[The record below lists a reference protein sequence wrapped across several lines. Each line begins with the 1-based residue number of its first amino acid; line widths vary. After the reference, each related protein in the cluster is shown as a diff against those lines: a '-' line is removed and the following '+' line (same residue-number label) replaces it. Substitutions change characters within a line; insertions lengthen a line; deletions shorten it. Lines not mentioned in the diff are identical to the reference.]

1 MEKILAHRAKFSAE
15 FSRKQDTIEKFH
27 TLTRESNEINLKNS
41 EIIANQ
47 NKIIQDLKKTVSYE
61 KDKSAVEQQKVVCFA
76 NELENQLDA
85 MEELIDELETLR
97 LENNKSEVKIK
108 QLKRIKPNPKDQQLL
123 KLGRIK
129 LKYYKNLT
137 GVVWN
142 EQVIDDST
150 SGFITNWQEYIQSF
164 SLGKN
169 EKKIEGKLWGEIS
182 KCSKNSKSPNNN

>member
-41 EIIANQ
+41 EIIA
-47 NKIIQDLKKTVSYE
+47 ISYE

-123 KLGRIK
+123 KLGSDYSLIK
-129 LKYYKNLT
+129 YT
-137 GVVWN
+137 V
-142 EQVIDDST
+142 
-150 SGFITNWQEYIQSF
+150 ITNWQEYIQSF

>member
-1 MEKILAHRAKFSAE
+1 MEKILAHRAKFSAAVSGE
-15 FSRKQDTIEKFH
+15 QDTIEKFH
-27 TLTRESNEINLKNS
+27 TLTKESNEVNLKNS

-61 KDKSAVEQQKVVCFA
+61 KDKSAVEQQKVVCLA
-76 NELENQLDA
+76 NELENQLDV
-85 MEELIDELETLR
+85 MEELMDELETLR
-97 LENNKSEVKIK
+97 LENNKYEVKIK
-108 QLKRIKPNPKDQQLL
+108 TLKRIKPNPKDEQLL
-123 KLGRIK
+123 KLERFR

-150 SGFITNWQEYIQSF
+150 SGFITDWQEYIQSF

-169 EKKIEGKLWGEIS
+169 EKKIEAKLWAEIL
-182 KCSKNSKSPNNN
+182 KCSENSKSPNNN